1 MITHESVDDDY
12 DYGVV
17 HTIQAAPDY
26 APPVVLEVVHHQGWY
41 YVTRKPWNRRHG
53 RPTNSFSRH
62 SREDLALRAALKK
75 ARRYE
80 AAYAVDRSR
89 GRFKKGGE
97 T

>member
-1 MITHESVDDDY
+1 MIAHEAVDDE
-12 DYGVV
+12 VLV
-17 HTIQAAPDY
+17 HKVTVSPDY
-26 APPVVLEVVHHQGWY
+26 APTITLEVVTHQGWY
-41 YVTRKPWNRRHG
+41 YVSRKPWNRRLG
-53 RPTNSFSRH
+53 RPTKFLSRH
-62 SREDLALRAALKK
+62 SREDLALRAALRR